1 VYSEGTSIIDDADR
15 DERIGYDIC
24 GDLQNMNTITPVCP
38 RTLAFVFCA
47 AP

>member
-1 VYSEGTSIIDDADR
+1 VYSEGTSVIDDADR

-24 GDLQNMNTITPVCP
+24 GDLQNMNTIAPVCLC
-38 RTLAFVFCA
+38 TLAFVFCA